1 MKFRKTTKK
10 ETAEFIKIINV
21 RDEKITAVGL
31 IGYNMVSHMYSE
43 YVKNFTPSLFR
54 WKPRTLSDMTYR
66 LMGGSTTVR
75 IYNVKGEK
83 WVSGT
88 FYNPVYR
95 TELLKKRH
103 NVLLEEGFLEAI
115 NGSVGMQSTPSEK
128 EKWISRT
135 LAWGL
140 EPYEFTTDTDID
152 YYEQILREDARMND
166 IIQKYGAQFGESYNA
181 NETTD

>member
-10 ETAEFIKIINV
+10 ETADFIKIINV
-21 RDEKITAVGL
+21 RDEKITTVGL
-31 IGYNMVSHMYSE
+31 ISYNMVTHLYAE
-43 YVKNFTPSLFR
+43 YVKNFTPSLFC
-54 WKPRTLSDMTYR
+54 WKPRKLSDLTYK
-66 LMGGSTTVR
+66 LMGGSNTIR
-75 IYNVKGEK
+75 LCEMDGDK
-83 WVSGT
+83 WVSGR

-95 TELLKKRH
+95 TLLLRKRH
-103 NVLLEEGFLEAI
+103 NVHLEDGFLEAI
-115 NGSVGMQSTPSEK
+115 NVSVGVQSTPTEK

-152 YYEQILREDARMND
+152 YYEQILSEDERMNH